1 MRTGA
6 NPAEP
11 RLLEQVPL
19 PEVAHHP
26 DAFAQAERE
35 GFLLN
40 ALMAEGLAILR
51 DAGALYRSCPY
62 DPAERGLFVNHS
74 VSLMQAGAKL
84 GSMVARLKNGDTK
97 PEIRQ
102 RFTVEHITHA
112 ALPGEQ
118 AGEGGIESPKNE

>member
-19 PEVAHHP
+19 PEVAHIP
-26 DAFAQAERE
+26 DATEL
-35 GFLLN
+35 LLN

>member
-26 DAFAQAERE
+26 DATEL
-35 GFLLN
+35 LLN

-102 RFTVEHITHA
+102 RFTVEHISHA

-118 AGEGGIESPKNE
+118 AGEGGIEIPKNE

>member
-1 MRTGA
+1 MSEEPMRTGA

-19 PEVAHHP
+19 PEVAHIP
-26 DAFAQAERE
+26 DATEL
-35 GFLLN
+35 LLN